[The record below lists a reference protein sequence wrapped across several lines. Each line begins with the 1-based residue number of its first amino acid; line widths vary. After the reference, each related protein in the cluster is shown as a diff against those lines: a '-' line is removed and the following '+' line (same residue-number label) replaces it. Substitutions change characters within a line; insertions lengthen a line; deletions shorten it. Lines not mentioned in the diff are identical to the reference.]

1 MTLASSSLPWTE
13 DHPSTGLDRKPPL
26 TPGSPELWATGR
38 EGELSVAS
46 ELRPQ
51 LEGPQGDRLAVG
63 NSLPSCTCPAGTQ
76 RLV

>member
-46 ELRPQ
+46 ELRAQ

-63 NSLPSCTCPAGTQ
+63 TAFPVAPALREPRG
-76 RLV
+76 